1 MPRWGSALPRWRV
14 GACDGLV
21 FILRIDE
28 RKASGVSSCEALP
41 NPTLPGSLNLSQS
54 PVSIV

>member
-1 MPRWGSALPRWRV
+1 MPRCGSALARWRV
-14 GACDGLV
+14 AACDGLV
-21 FILRIDE
+21 FILRIDD
-28 RKASGVSSCEALP
+28 RWASGVSSCEALP